1 MSSRKK
7 HILIGFAVIVFFF
20 VLLSGIAAVAYMPGY
35 AGEVGRSCLALVTSP
50 FIMESSIFFL
60 ALTVLFAVNGVRR
73 IREGDDYLA
82 LDEHGVPIRDADVKG
97 NR

>member
-1 MSSRKK
+1 MNARKK

-20 VLLSGIAAVAYMPGY
+20 FLLGGIAAVAYLPGY
-35 AGEVGRSCLALVTSP
+35 VGEVGRSCLALVTSP
-50 FIMESSIFFL
+50 FLMESSIFFL

-73 IREGDDYLA
+73 IREGDDYVS
-82 LDEHGVPIRDADVKG
+82 LDEHGIPVREAKG